1 MVMRKGAD
9 FARIAN
15 EHKISMIL
23 ARLIRNRNVQTDEDI
38 EKFLTTQ
45 QPFINAC
52 LSTVNNEGLSYTDFV
67 HAPVGS
73 NFDVALDEEPT
84 GLKVDNGT
92 PITFVLKLG
101 YFFPESSIAVHPV
114 KAIVLV

>member
-1 MVMRKGAD
+1 MPPLGA
-9 FARIAN
+9 
-15 EHKISMIL
+15 
-23 ARLIRNRNVQTDEDI
+23 T
-38 EKFLTTQ
+38 
-45 QPFINAC
+45 
-52 LSTVNNEGLSYTDFV
+52 
-67 HAPVGS
+67 
-73 NFDVALDEEPT
+73 FDAALDEEPT

>member
-1 MVMRKGAD
+1 MCREYKEVDIFFGSIAD
-9 FARIAN
+9 HGEF
-15 EHKISMIL
+15 S
-23 ARLIRNRNVQTDEDI
+23 VSDD
-38 EKFLTTQ
+38 
-45 QPFINAC
+45 

-73 NFDVALDEEPT
+73 NFDAALDEEPT